1 MPGAR
6 CARSLVCEIK
16 KHTSVVTTVTPE
28 TPGIPRA
35 MVLTAYFVLP
45 GDRALLPPSLADSF
59 ANLMP
64 ASGHQDH
71 TTSPSA
77 YPCIRLMHDKRP
89 SHPRP
94 TFVTMRNAPLGGHGT
109 AGLLK
114 LICPTTQVHIFRM
127 KAGWSNQLEWI
138 FDFAFLPVSALSIP
152 AF

>member
-1 MPGAR
+1 A
-6 CARSLVCEIK
+6 
-16 KHTSVVTTVTPE
+16 
-28 TPGIPRA
+28 
-35 MVLTAYFVLP
+35 
-45 GDRALLPPSLADSF
+45 